1 MAGWSEVGFCSLF
14 LETSDLTLSGGSFI
28 HSFIP
33 HICWSLT
40 HPFTQ
45 SERWGSILILF
56 CSGKFCPLGLSSG
69 ATSSR
74 KPSLISSAEGPG
86 SWTSPFLAVPH
97 GTPDLSSLTRDRT
110 CAPYRGSAES

>member
-14 LETSDLTLSGGSFI
+14 LETSDLTLFGGSFI
-28 HSFIP
+28 RSLIP

-45 SERWGSILILF
+45 SERWGNILILF
-56 CSGKFCPLGLSSG
+56 CSGKFCPLELSSS

-74 KPSLISSAEGPG
+74 KPSLIPSADSPG

-110 CAPYRGSAES
+110 PALAVKNAES